1 MLSGEDLTA
10 TIGALCFWADRGDEQ
25 AALDLNELVRRQSPE
40 VMLAARAIQANALF
54 QSRCAE
60 WEMLA
65 ATVDLIA
72 AHYRLVVL
80 DVWSALFEL
89 ERELLADSGCASLSD
104 LLAAPEGVSML
115 GRRIALRLMGPV
127 AEAQPLLVVTEH

>member
-72 AHYRLVVL
+72 PIIGSWCSMCGAP
-80 DVWSALFEL
+80 
-89 ERELLADSGCASLSD
+89 SLS
-104 LLAAPEGVSML
+104 LNGSCWPIVAALA
-115 GRRIALRLMGPV
+115 
-127 AEAQPLLVVTEH
+127 